1 MDRIKGKIALVT
13 GGSRGIGRAIVDKL
27 ASEGAEMVISCGQGP
42 AVFEQNN
49 VRHITLNVT
58 DRSAVAEAV
67 KFLKAEFGRVDILV
81 NNAGITKDSLLARMS
96 EEQWDDVIN
105 VNLKGVFNLTQ
116 AIAPLMTK
124 NKYGSII
131 NITSVVGLFGNL
143 GQTNYSAAKAGVIG
157 MTKTWAKELARKGAN
172 IRANCIAPGF
182 IETDM
187 TATLPEKTI
196 EAMLQSTTLGRLGKP
211 EDIANAV
218 LFLASDESS
227 FMTGET
233 LNISGGI
240 IM

>member
-27 ASEGAEMVISCGQGP
+27 AAEGAEMVVSCGQG
-42 AVFEQNN
+42 AATFEQSN
-49 VRHITLNVT
+49 VRHIILNVT
-58 DRSAVAEAV
+58 DRAAVAEAV
-67 KFLKAEFGRVDILV
+67 KALKDEFGRVDILV

-116 AIAPLMTK
+116 AVAPLMTK

-233 LNISGGI
+233 LNVSGGI

>member
-1 MDRIKGKIALVT
+1 
-13 GGSRGIGRAIVDKL
+13 
-27 ASEGAEMVISCGQGP
+27 
-42 AVFEQNN
+42 
-49 VRHITLNVT
+49 HIILNVT
-58 DRSAVAEAV
+58 DREAV
-67 KFLKAEFGRVDILV
+67 TEAIKSIKNEFGRIDILV

-96 EEQWDDVIN
+96 EQQWDDVIN

-116 AIAPLMTK
+116 AVAPIMSK

-157 MTKTWAKELARKGAN
+157 MTKSWAKELARKGAN

-187 TATLPEKTI
+187 TATLPEKTMQ
-196 EAMLQSTTLGRLGKP
+196 AMLESTTLGRLGKP
-211 EDIANAV
+211 EDVANAV

-227 FMTGET
+227 FITGET

-240 IM
+240 KM